1 VDQED
6 NVPKL
11 PAHLSPRAPRRA
23 AGYLAGLILATVTVP
38 VVAALG
44 YAGPFITQAAAAGIV
59 AL

>member
-1 VDQED
+1 VS
-6 NVPKL
+6 KL

-38 VVAALG
+38 VIGALG
-44 YAGPFITQAAAAGIV
+44 YVGPFVTHAAASAVVAGVV